1 MELIRKQIQTQ
12 VWKDDHNRLRGI
24 IQGQVLDQV
33 KDQVRNRIWDQVR
46 DQVCDLIVDHICDQR
61 YYMERNEAN
70 IYKRSNF

>member
-12 VWKDDHNRLRGI
+12 VWKDDRNRLRGI
-24 IQGQVLDQV
+24 IQGQVWFQV
-33 KDQVRNRIWDQVR
+33 QSRLEDKIR